1 MSYSGSDAEGDALTY
16 IITSL
21 PTENLESPPGTV
33 ITTVPFTLPSNEVT
47 YDAGSIGSD
56 NFQFKVNDGTLDSIP
71 QIVTI
76 NTVAAVTTI
85 PIGVTYNGSTLVTGP
100 SPATVDV
107 GASGP
112 FGRSTTIN
120 VTKNVNGPGG
130 GTTTSDYDIIIT
142 EDADN
147 VGLNLKA
154 YNIPPTTVVDQGDG
168 TVDITYLFTLK
179 VADGGLVE
187 STDAINITVGVFY
200 YI

>member
-1 MSYSGSDAEGDALTY
+1 M
-16 IITSL
+16 
-21 PTENLESPPGTV
+21 
-33 ITTVPFTLPSNEVT
+33 
-47 YDAGSIGSD
+47 
-56 NFQFKVNDGTLDSIP
+56 
-71 QIVTI
+71 
-76 NTVAAVTTI
+76 
-85 PIGVTYNGSTLVTGP
+85 
-100 SPATVDV
+100 
-107 GASGP
+107 
-112 FGRSTTIN
+112 
-120 VTKNVNGPGG
+120 NGPGG
-130 GTTTSDYDIIIT
+130 GTATSDYDIIIT